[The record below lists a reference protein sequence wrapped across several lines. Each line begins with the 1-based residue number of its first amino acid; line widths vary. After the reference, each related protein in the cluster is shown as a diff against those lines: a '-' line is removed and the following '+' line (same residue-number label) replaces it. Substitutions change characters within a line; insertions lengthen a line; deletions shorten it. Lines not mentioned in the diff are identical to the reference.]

1 MEQEDTN
8 NLRYIVVPSEF
19 LSYVNYSYV
28 EQTCPESL
36 RYSIDKKF
44 FLLKYLGD
52 QPDFCYNI
60 TEDLIGLEEYTHK
73 EILEILSKNNNQL
86 IK

>member
-52 QPDFCYNI
+52 QPDFCYDI
-60 TEDLIGLEEYTHK
+60 TEDLVGLEEYSH
-73 EILEILSKNNNQL
+73 EQILEILGTSEWTNPD
-86 IK
+86 